1 MRVPLKFMA
10 VLAIFMSSGAVSA
23 QESGTN
29 NAEDADYLARL
40 KACQS
45 ITDNTAR
52 LNCFDAAVGSIVSA
66 SDSGDVQVIDKEDLE
81 RTRRGLFGFSLPK
94 LKIFGDGDNDSKE
107 AKEKRELLETTITS
121 VHYSKPD
128 EIFFV
133 TAEGATWRMSNVPS
147 RLRTVK
153 VGQPVVLKRAAMGSF
168 FIRINGQTGVKGRR
182 VR

>member
-1 MRVPLKFMA
+1 MRTPLKSMTI
-10 VLAIFMSSGAVSA
+10 LAILMSSAAVNA
-23 QESGTN
+23 QENGRN
-29 NAEDADYLARL
+29 GGEDTDYLARL

-45 ITDNTAR
+45 ITDNTER
-52 LNCFDAAVGSIVSA
+52 LNCFDTAVGSIVSA

-94 LKIFGDGDNDSKE
+94 LKIFGDGESDSKE

-121 VHYSKPD
+121 VHYSKPN
-128 EIFFV
+128 EIYFV

-182 VR
+182 IR